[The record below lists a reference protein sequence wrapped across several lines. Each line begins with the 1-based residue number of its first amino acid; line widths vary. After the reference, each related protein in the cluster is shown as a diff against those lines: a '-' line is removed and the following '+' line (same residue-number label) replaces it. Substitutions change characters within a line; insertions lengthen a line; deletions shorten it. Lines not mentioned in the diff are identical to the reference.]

1 MSLPIIYKHLPII
14 HFILLLSIYF
24 CNRIIRGINMEEH
37 RGRVGGRLFVG
48 AIFLIAGILFLLSNF
63 DLVEFSIPRIIF
75 SWQVILII
83 VGAIIIINSNDVAGY
98 IMITIG
104 TVFLLAKYYEFNAWD
119 LWPVIFIVLG
129 IYLVFNFRRQPG
141 CHRENRISAR
151 FGGKGVE
158 LTEDLMDE
166 VAIFGGGKKFIT
178 SKNFQGGRA
187 TAIFGGLE
195 LDLYEAQLAPGDQV
209 IDVLAVFGGVS
220 VHVPR
225 DWKIIIKITPIFGG
239 FSDERRRSPEL
250 ESSSNKVLIIKG
262 FVLFGGG
269 EIKGA

>member
-1 MSLPIIYKHLPII
+1 
-14 HFILLLSIYF
+14 
-24 CNRIIRGINMEEH
+24 MEEH
-37 RGRVGGRLFVG
+37 KGKIGARLFIG
-48 AIFLIAGILFLLSNF
+48 AIFLVAGILFLLSNF
-63 DLVEFSIPRIIF
+63 DLVEFSIPRVIF

-83 VGAIIIINSNDVAGY
+83 IGALVIINSNDVAGY

-104 TVFLLAKYYEFNAWD
+104 TVFLLAKFYEFNAWD
-119 LWPVIFIVLG
+119 LWPVILIVLG
-129 IYLVFNFRRQPG
+129 IYLVSNFRKQPRS
-141 CHRENRISAR
+141 HHSKNFSEQFR
-151 FGGKGVE
+151 GKGVE
-158 LTEDLMDE
+158 LSEDIMDE

-195 LDLYEAQLAPGDQV
+195 LDLYEAQLAPGDQT

-220 VHVPR
+220 IHVPR
-225 DWKIIIKITPIFGG
+225 DWKIIMKLTPIFGG

-262 FVLFGGG
+262 LVLFGGG